1 MIGKGF
7 FQKPEIKGAFI
18 LSCGTIV
25 SLAMLCISFLVHKNS
40 NLLVKYSQILLEKSP
55 FSLLR
60 NLVPSFSSDSKYVGP
75 VFRYPVILNRFH
87 LNVGTGGKG
96 LHNGGDGV
104 VRELLFRRPL
114 TLSVLCERR
123 VYSPYG
129 LKGKGRLSVLVFYGF
144 VLCCEGGSD
153 GAKGRNTLISSDGKE
168 KSLPGK
174 TIVHVRGS
182 VSTCVSVLQHEH
194 V

>member
-1 MIGKGF
+1 MFTQQISQQWAKDA
-7 FQKPEIKGAFI
+7 KTFI
-18 LSCGTIV
+18 LST
-25 SLAMLCISFLVHKNS
+25 SSFLFVFFKARS
-40 NLLVKYSQILLEKSP
+40 AITLTLFGS
-55 FSLLR
+55 
-60 NLVPSFSSDSKYVGP
+60 

-87 LNVGTGGKG
+87 LNLGTGGKG
-96 LHNGGDGV
+96 LCNGGDGV

-129 LKGKGRLSVLVFYGF
+129 LKGKGRHSLLVFYGF
-144 VLCCEGGSD
+144 VLCCEGGRD

-174 TIVHVRGS
+174 TTVHVRGS